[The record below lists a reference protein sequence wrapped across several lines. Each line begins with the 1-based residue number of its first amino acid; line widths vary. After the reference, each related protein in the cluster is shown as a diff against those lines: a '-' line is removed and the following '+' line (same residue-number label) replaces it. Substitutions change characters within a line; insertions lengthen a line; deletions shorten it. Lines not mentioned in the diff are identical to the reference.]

1 MSAKKPR
8 RLRESR
14 AKLQSKPS
22 VSAWRLKRLRN
33 SASRLSRRQKRL
45 LRNKLRLRLL
55 LLKLLPKLKLHQ
67 QLLLKIQVPRE
78 EAARIRRRGTRRK
91 SEKEPPI
98 KSNQTTQTEKKLI
111 TKAIR

>member
-1 MSAKKPR
+1 MSDKKPK

-22 VSAWRLKRLRN
+22 VSAWKLKRLRN
-33 SASRLSRRQKRL
+33 SASRLSRRHKRL

-55 LLKLLPKLKLHQ
+55 LLKLLPKLKL
-67 QLLLKIQVPRE
+67 LLKIQVPQ
-78 EAARIRRRGTRRK
+78 EAARIRIRRRGTRK
-91 SEKEPPI
+91 SEKEPPL

>member
-1 MSAKKPR
+1 VSDKKPR

-33 SASRLSRRQKRL
+33 SASRLSSWHKRL

-55 LLKLLPKLKLHQ
+55 LLKLLPKLKLLQ
-67 QLLLKIQVPRE
+67 QLLLKIQVPQ
-78 EAARIRRRGTRRK
+78 EAARIRIRRRGTRK
-91 SEKEPPI
+91 SEKEPPL